1 MRLILIV
8 LASWSCTFGAS
19 EYKYSENIVEALERA
34 KILWN
39 QGKTEDSLI
48 EFENVLLLDRTHLEG
63 LTGVFQCQL
72 RLDLLEDARHSLEF
86 IDKYSLD
93 RSRLRKLARQLDEA
107 ERAQDQL
114 AARKFFEE
122 ENTDFE
128 PATHKKDPQKKP
140 LKISPAQV
148 FQNQSPQG
156 RFAKAIQLHKK
167 GFSSQAIPI
176 YMEAIMDNPDL
187 LFANDHGLLFASR
200 NFYTQELESN
210 PKNIKVIFI
219 LAWLWEHYSQ
229 DQKAENLYQNISEL
243 APKNSREFQVAQAKL
258 QALKE
263 RKTLLKEQKF
273 RAEQGLQRDQERFHK
288 LQIANGKYKKYAPKD
303 YREKGLKYL
312 EDKDIPQAI
321 IHLQGAI
328 RIEPSNPQAHYYY
341 AMAQVESAFQ
351 GNENGFSIAKRQL
364 EKTLSLDPEPIL
376 RRKAQE
382 LLNTLTTQEE
392 KSLSPTS
399 P

>member
-1 MRLILIV
+1 M
-8 LASWSCTFGAS
+8 
-19 EYKYSENIVEALERA
+19 
-34 KILWN
+34 
-39 QGKTEDSLI
+39 
-48 EFENVLLLDRTHLEG
+48 
-63 LTGVFQCQL
+63 
-72 RLDLLEDARHSLEF
+72 
-86 IDKYSLD
+86 
-93 RSRLRKLARQLDEA
+93 
-107 ERAQDQL
+107 
-114 AARKFFEE
+114 
-122 ENTDFE
+122 
-128 PATHKKDPQKKP
+128 
-140 LKISPAQV
+140 
-148 FQNQSPQG
+148 
-156 RFAKAIQLHKK
+156 
-167 GFSSQAIPI
+167 
-176 YMEAIMDNPDL
+176 
-187 LFANDHGLLFASR
+187 
-200 NFYTQELESN
+200 
-210 PKNIKVIFI
+210 
-219 LAWLWEHYSQ
+219 
-229 DQKAENLYQNISEL
+229 
-243 APKNSREFQVAQAKL
+243 AQAKL